1 MCNPASEASLDEGL
15 GCHESP
21 YERVYEALADTCD
34 VSMQTLLDRL
44 MKLRL
49 VMTLIILPL
58 LALATYFAYGVITL
72 DRSQSE
78 LAIQSTQQALQQSFV
93 NDLIHELQKER
104 GYSAGFIAS
113 DGQNFADALRAQHQA
128 TAAVLPAALN
138 GTTAIIGARSSEF
151 GQARSALDDLSDMRR
166 RVQQVQVSVPEM
178 ASYYTSIINQ
188 MLLVAYP
195 LQDHASDASLEAL
208 QASRSLLAAAK
219 ERAGLE
225 RAMGATGIGAGFST
239 PVYQAFERH
248 GGAQTALLLETA
260 KRRGSTSELDA
271 LYATPA
277 FVALQQ
283 ARNIIANG
291 RDSGDF
297 GDLTAPR
304 WFQIST
310 DWVDTLRAAE
320 IAKAG
325 QIDRLAAGLEAE
337 AAQQLKFNIWLGALS
352 ILAIGAFSVGSFEWM
367 IWRIK
372 RLTEVVDGFAK
383 GDFTKWV
390 PSINRRDEISR
401 MARAIY
407 HFKQE
412 TLALRREAEE
422 MKAND
427 EAMLNAKHGK
437 VVELVTEGL
446 AALAKADLTCRF
458 DAPVDGEYDSIRKD
472 FNSASDRL
480 RSVLGSIANT
490 IRQLDTSSTTMKS
503 SALDLTRRST
513 EQLETIRDT
522 ATKVSELS
530 SEVEVF
536 GQEIQSAT
544 SLAGNARTQATKSAD
559 LTQSAVDAMGR
570 IRASSDQIGAII
582 EMIEDISFQT
592 NLLALNAGVEAARAG
607 SAGRG
612 FAVVA
617 SEVRALAQRA
627 SDASME
633 IKTLV
638 DESRVH
644 VKEGGDLV
652 DQAGVALQEIVA
664 EIMQVDD
671 VLSRVS
677 DRSQG
682 QIGSLRNLSSAMIVI
697 NDLADKNMAMA
708 DDTSTASEDI
718 AKYAGQLAALIN
730 DFKLQQGHADMV
742 QAA

>member
-1 MCNPASEASLDEGL
+1 
-15 GCHESP
+15 
-21 YERVYEALADTCD
+21 
-34 VSMQTLLDRL
+34 
-44 MKLRL
+44 
-49 VMTLIILPL
+49 
-58 LALATYFAYGVITL
+58 
-72 DRSQSE
+72 
-78 LAIQSTQQALQQSFV
+78 
-93 NDLIHELQKER
+93 
-104 GYSAGFIAS
+104 
-113 DGQNFADALRAQHQA
+113 
-128 TAAVLPAALN
+128 
-138 GTTAIIGARSSEF
+138 
-151 GQARSALDDLSDMRR
+151 
-166 RVQQVQVSVPEM
+166 
-178 ASYYTSIINQ
+178 
-188 MLLVAYP
+188 
-195 LQDHASDASLEAL
+195 
-208 QASRSLLAAAK
+208 
-219 ERAGLE
+219 
-225 RAMGATGIGAGFST
+225 
-239 PVYQAFERH
+239 
-248 GGAQTALLLETA
+248 
-260 KRRGSTSELDA
+260 
-271 LYATPA
+271 
-277 FVALQQ
+277 
-283 ARNIIANG
+283 
-291 RDSGDF
+291 
-297 GDLTAPR
+297 
-304 WFQIST
+304 
-310 DWVDTLRAAE
+310 
-320 IAKAG
+320 
-325 QIDRLAAGLEAE
+325 
-337 AAQQLKFNIWLGALS
+337 
-352 ILAIGAFSVGSFEWM
+352 
-367 IWRIK
+367 
-372 RLTEVVDGFAK
+372 
-383 GDFTKWV
+383 
-390 PSINRRDEISR
+390 
-401 MARAIY
+401 
-407 HFKQE
+407 
-412 TLALRREAEE
+412 
-422 MKAND
+422 
-427 EAMLNAKHGK
+427 
-437 VVELVTEGL
+437 
-446 AALAKADLTCRF
+446 
-458 DAPVDGEYDSIRKD
+458 
-472 FNSASDRL
+472 
-480 RSVLGSIANT
+480 
-490 IRQLDTSSTTMKS
+490 MKS

-513 EQLETIRDT
+513 EQLVTIRDT